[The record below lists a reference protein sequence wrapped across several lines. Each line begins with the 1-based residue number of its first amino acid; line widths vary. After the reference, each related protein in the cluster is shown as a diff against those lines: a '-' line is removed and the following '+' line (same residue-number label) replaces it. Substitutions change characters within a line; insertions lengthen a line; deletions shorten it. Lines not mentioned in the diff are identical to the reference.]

1 MGAAKLTLTVKEES
15 LPFVKKYAK
24 RQHTSV
30 SKLVQNLFDDIAEK
44 EKNHPDPIL
53 EKYKHLTIPRWI
65 EDLTGI
71 IKDTD
76 PTMSYDDIKFAYFKE
91 KYDL

>member
-30 SKLVQNLFDDIAEK
+30 SKLVQNLFDDITEK
-44 EKNHPDPIL
+44 EKSQPDPIL
-53 EKYKHLTIPRWI
+53 EKYKDVEMPQWI
-65 EDLTGI
+65 KNLSAD
-71 IKDTD
+71 IKID
-76 PTMSYDDIKFAYFKE
+76 PTVDYDE
-91 KYDL
+91 VKYEYLKKKYGL